1 VEEESKQKDK
11 EGDERRKQAA
21 RAKMIA
27 SKICKKKA
35 SGKNDKWQVA
45 RERSKRKKK
54 ANLKRKRENME
65 KNEEYV
71 KERKKKASCKTA
83 SKAWKKKT
91 ARTFRRS
98 PP

>member
-1 VEEESKQKDK
+1 
-11 EGDERRKQAA
+11 
-21 RAKMIA
+21 MIA